1 MKLKKSKG
9 CLYGI
14 IENIDQKYINKVP
27 KNCLLID
34 CSTIDIDSSKKIGK
48 AALFL
53 GSLALIWLIL
63 GMINIVPLF
72 IELPE
77 VTRVRAHASLAVLLL
92 LIGSWAFWNED

>member
-1 MKLKKSKG
+1 MK
-9 CLYGI
+9 
-14 IENIDQKYINKVP
+14 
-27 KNCLLID
+27 
-34 CSTIDIDSSKKIGK
+34 KKIGK

-53 GSLALIWLIL
+53 GSLAVIWLIL
-63 GMINIVPLF
+63 GMINVVPLF